1 MAEKKSGGGAGAGG
15 GEVDVPADMATM
27 FIMDLMR
34 QKKEKVMRMKK
45 DEMINEMAMKQKERM
60 NQGKIDDTLGGTYLV
75 QSLSLLQTQSA
86 APRSTGF
93 RTELASRGC
102 TIFKSSPWSRRKPRC
117 PERSFGSRRGST
129 SGRRKRRG
137 SNRSRHELVGGKE

>member
-1 MAEKKSGGGAGAGG
+1 MAEKKTSSGGSGAGGG

-60 NQGKIDDTLGGTYLV
+60 NQGKIG
-75 QSLSLLQTQSA
+75 
-86 APRSTGF
+86 
-93 RTELASRGC
+93 
-102 TIFKSSPWSRRKPRC
+102 
-117 PERSFGSRRGST
+117 
-129 SGRRKRRG
+129 
-137 SNRSRHELVGGKE
+137 

>member
-1 MAEKKSGGGAGAGG
+1 MAENKSGGGAGSGG

-60 NQGKIDDTLGGTYLV
+60 NQGKMG
-75 QSLSLLQTQSA
+75 
-86 APRSTGF
+86 
-93 RTELASRGC
+93 
-102 TIFKSSPWSRRKPRC
+102 
-117 PERSFGSRRGST
+117 
-129 SGRRKRRG
+129 
-137 SNRSRHELVGGKE
+137 